1 MISVESIKMLVDA
14 KADLDVIN
22 NDYLAPV
29 DFGIDSSNSEVK
41 GYLKSLVGRS
51 KKLAD
56 WRTRM
61 WYSDI
66 FVDVIWLKND
76 ILNVLHLI
84 LNENNTKNAKTGL
97 YLINILDIILYHY
110 CTKSSFNQEYHCK
123 ICFKTYYNPVPV
135 LAEILM

>member
-61 WYSDI
+61 
-66 FVDVIWLKND
+66 
-76 ILNVLHLI
+76 
-84 LNENNTKNAKTGL
+84 
-97 YLINILDIILYHY
+97 
-110 CTKSSFNQEYHCK
+110 
-123 ICFKTYYNPVPV
+123 
-135 LAEILM
+135 